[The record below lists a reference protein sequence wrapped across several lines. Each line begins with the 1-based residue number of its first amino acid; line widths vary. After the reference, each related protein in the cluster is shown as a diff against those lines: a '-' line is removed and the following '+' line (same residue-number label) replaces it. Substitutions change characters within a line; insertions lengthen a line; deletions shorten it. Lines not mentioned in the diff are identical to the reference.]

1 MLQWY
6 FWKNKLK
13 PNLSA
18 VWTVKIC
25 INKRCFL
32 MSLSYSV
39 QILEAELRIT
49 FNMSM
54 SPTHT
59 AYIWFFSPVSADDFT
74 AMTVLYFRKY
84 PTQWTN
90 KKCKSS
96 VPVLQI
102 FQTTCCWIEERM
114 KPGRTCT
121 NHPFPLSS
129 EDIFPHS
136 WLSEKSF
143 MTHPCYSSTSQ
154 KNCYSAHHGNPWMIP
169 PELLQRR
176 CSQCAEVEIIKTSS
190 TVQHGHHPPYSIVA
204 TQHVPFVCYFTWSLQ
219 SFIQPHSIELCDI

>member
-90 KKCKSS
+90 KKRKSS

-129 EDIFPHS
+129 FPIPGCQRRAS
-136 WLSEKSF
+136 WL
-143 MTHPCYSSTSQ
+143 
-154 KNCYSAHHGNPWMIP
+154 IP
-169 PELLQRR
+169 ATAPLLRRTVILHIMGIPEW
-176 CSQCAEVEIIKTSS
+176 
-190 TVQHGHHPPYSIVA
+190 
-204 TQHVPFVCYFTWSLQ
+204 FLQ
-219 SFIQPHSIELCDI
+219 SCYREDAASVLRWKS